1 VTFFLEIP
9 HYVERPF
16 QLTGSGVYVSSLV
29 GDKSPIIGQRVGT
42 VVEDMG
48 LDSYDE
54 GFGIDEVG
62 EHIARVFAKLM
73 PEPFELLKRFSFHSK
88 NGNDRGWFDN
98 FNIHTHDGEL
108 EGVIPTKNIDGY
120 FVHPSMIG
128 EPMCNYMHTGWYPT
142 QAWVEYLTRRSR
154 EFNVNSKFGMKQDEG
169 ITIRSDDTLTVVSFV
184 RGSKHPFSRQD
195 IEELSKDR
203 KTELEEIILQNGYF
217 ALVDEVAFPQPI

>member
-1 VTFFLEIP
+1 
-9 HYVERPF
+9 
-16 QLTGSGVYVSSLV
+16 
-29 GDKSPIIGQRVGT
+29 
-42 VVEDMG
+42 
-48 LDSYDE
+48 
-54 GFGIDEVG
+54 
-62 EHIARVFAKLM
+62 
-73 PEPFELLKRFSFHSK
+73 
-88 NGNDRGWFDN
+88 
-98 FNIHTHDGEL
+98 
-108 EGVIPTKNIDGY
+108 
-120 FVHPSMIG
+120 
-128 EPMCNYMHTGWYPT
+128 MHTGWYPT